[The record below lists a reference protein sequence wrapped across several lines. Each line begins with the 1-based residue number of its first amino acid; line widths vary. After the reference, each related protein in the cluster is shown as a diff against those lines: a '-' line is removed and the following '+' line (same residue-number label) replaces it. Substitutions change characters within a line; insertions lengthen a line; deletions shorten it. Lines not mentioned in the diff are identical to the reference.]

1 MITSEPNLPK
11 KAQIDATLSANG
23 DKRSRVEILRD
34 LGPGRYSDLDKI
46 YLEYYLE
53 S

>member
-11 KAQIDATLSANG
+11 KARIDATLLANG
-23 DKRSRVEILRD
+23 DKRSCVEILRD
-34 LGPGRYSDLDKI
+34 LGPGRYSDLEKVD
-46 YLEYYLE
+46 LEYYLV